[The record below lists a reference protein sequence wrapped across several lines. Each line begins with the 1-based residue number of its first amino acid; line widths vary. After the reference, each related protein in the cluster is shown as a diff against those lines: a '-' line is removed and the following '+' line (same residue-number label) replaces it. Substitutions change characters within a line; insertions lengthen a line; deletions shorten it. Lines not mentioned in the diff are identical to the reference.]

1 VRRLVGLLLV
11 VGGCILLVWQ
21 LVQPSVSAHRT
32 EKAQAA
38 LAAEVPVG
46 AERLTRT
53 GPPVSRGV
61 DEGAAWA
68 ALSIPRFGEGW
79 RWIVVEGTGTEE
91 LESGPGHYVGTPQ
104 LGARGNT
111 AIAAHRAGH
120 GDPFLEFDTLRS
132 GDVVVVQ
139 QGDVRWTY
147 RLDVAPTIVM
157 PEDTWVLDPSPT
169 RRLTLTTCW
178 PRYGSAK
185 RMYVSGGL
193 TEVAERNGAG
203 PWETVWERRPGSM

>member
-1 VRRLVGLLLV
+1 MRARPGPPCRSP
-11 VGGCILLVWQ
+11 GSG
-21 LVQPSVSAHRT
+21 R
-32 EKAQAA
+32 
-38 LAAEVPVG
+38 VG
-46 AERLTRT
+46 A
-53 GPPVSRGV
+53 GS
-61 DEGAAWA
+61 
-68 ALSIPRFGEGW
+68 SW
-79 RWIVVEGTGTEE
+79 RAPGRRSF
-91 LESGPGHYVGTPQ
+91 ESGPGHYVGTPQ